1 VRLEDIVGLGLTAW
15 RNRLPQLMKQGVQA
29 SPHAWGSGLKTIY
42 VAHLVGG
49 LGGAPTIEGVTT
61 SHDDVDYGDNVIRNG
76 RQQVS
81 SDPGF
86 GLRLRA

>member
-1 VRLEDIVGLGLTAW
+1 MNQLGVLGALQAENILGVRLEDIVGLGLTAW

-61 SHDDVDYGDNVIRNG
+61 SHD
-76 RQQVS
+76 
-81 SDPGF
+81 
-86 GLRLRA
+86 